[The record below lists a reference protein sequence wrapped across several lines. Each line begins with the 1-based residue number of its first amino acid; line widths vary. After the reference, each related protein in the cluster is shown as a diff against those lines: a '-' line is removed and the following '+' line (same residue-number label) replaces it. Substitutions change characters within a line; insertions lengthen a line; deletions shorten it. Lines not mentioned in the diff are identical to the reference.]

1 VLVGE
6 NAAAND
12 FLLTR
17 IAKPNDWWLHVR
29 TGTGAHVIIRTENQP
44 QRVPRSTLEFAARLA
59 AQHSADKHARLVEVD
74 YTLRKYVRKP
84 KGAPQAS
91 PSTPTKRPCAS
102 NSRQAEASTGILP
115 MPMKPVIEVRN
126 LKKDYKMGSVVVH
139 ALRGVDLTV
148 MPGEFVAIMG
158 PSGSG
163 KSTFMNLIGCLDRP
177 TDGEYYLNGELASA
191 MSDSQLAQIRNR
203 YIGFV
208 FQTFNLLPRVT
219 ALRNV
224 ELPLLYAG
232 ARDRTER
239 AKRALEMVGLA
250 ERIHH
255 KPNELSGGQQQRVA
269 IARAIVTDPVLI
281 LADEPTGNLDSR
293 SSEEIMAIFQRL
305 NREGRTIVLVTHEP
319 DIAEHAQRIIRF
331 RDGKI
336 VADEAV
342 RNPRDAT
349 REVEKIPVLD

>member
-1 VLVGE
+1 
-6 NAAAND
+6 
-12 FLLTR
+12 
-17 IAKPNDWWLHVR
+17 
-29 TGTGAHVIIRTENQP
+29 
-44 QRVPRSTLEFAARLA
+44 
-59 AQHSADKHARLVEVD
+59 
-74 YTLRKYVRKP
+74 
-84 KGAPQAS
+84 
-91 PSTPTKRPCAS
+91 
-102 NSRQAEASTGILP
+102 
-115 MPMKPVIEVRN
+115 MKPVIEVRN
-126 LKKDYKMGSVVVH
+126 LKKDYKMGTVVVH

-177 TDGEYYLNGELASA
+177 TDGEYYLNGELVSA

-219 ALRNV
+219 AIRNV

-232 ARDRTER
+232 VRDRTER
-239 AKRALEMVGLA
+239 ARRALEMVGLG
-250 ERIHH
+250 ERLHH

-269 IARAIVTDPVLI
+269 IARAIVTNPVLI

-319 DIAEHAQRIIRF
+319 DIAEHAKRIIRF

-336 VADEAV
+336 VSDEPV
-342 RNPRDAT
+342 LNPRDAT
-349 REVEKIPVLD
+349 REIEKVPVLD